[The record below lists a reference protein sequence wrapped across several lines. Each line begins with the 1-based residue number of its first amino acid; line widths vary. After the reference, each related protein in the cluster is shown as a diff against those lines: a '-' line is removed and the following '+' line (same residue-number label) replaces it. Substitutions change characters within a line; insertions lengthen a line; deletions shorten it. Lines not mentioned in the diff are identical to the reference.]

1 MASMKIQLLGTGAAD
16 GIPGLFSR
24 DAISTYAREH
34 GGREVRSRSAAVV
47 DGILKIDLGP
57 DTFHQVAKFGLCPM
71 DWKALFFTHS
81 DDDHIEEK
89 EIQYA
94 LFPFTE
100 EDHLGFTIFGNSVVS
115 GIIRSRY
122 PDWPLDIVETTSF
135 TPLRFAEYEVTP
147 IVANHIPGEDCH
159 NLLFA
164 RDGKSLLYATDTGF
178 WSEETF
184 EFLVGKALDVL
195 VLECTDG
202 VHESTYEGHLNLRT
216 FYETI
221 ERLHKS
227 GAVTSNTKV
236 ASTHHSCR
244 GGMRHCDLDSELSGK
259 GIIAGYDGLILEI

>member
-1 MASMKIQLLGTGAAD
+1 MKIQLLGTGAAD

-24 DAISTYAREH
+24 DAVSNYAREH
-34 GGREVRSRSAAVV
+34 GGREIRTRSAAVV
-47 DGILKIDLGP
+47 DGIIKIDLGP
-57 DTFHQVAKFGLCPM
+57 DTFHQVLKFGIDPT

-115 GIIRSRY
+115 SIIRHRY
-122 PDWPLDIVETTSF
+122 PDWPLDIVETQSF
-135 TPLRFAEYEVTP
+135 TPVRFADYEVTP
-147 IVANHIPGEDCH
+147 ILATHIPGEDCH
-159 NLLFA
+159 NLVFS
-164 RDGKSLLYATDTGF
+164 RDGKTILYATDTGV
-178 WSEETF
+178 WPEETF
-184 EFLVGKALDVL
+184 EFLTGKALGAL

-202 VHESTYEGHLNLRT
+202 IHESSYLGHLNLRS
-216 FYETI
+216 FYETV

-227 GAVTSNTKV
+227 GAVTSNTKI

-244 GGMRHCDLDSELSGK
+244 GAMRHRDLESEFTAK
-259 GIIAGYDGLILEI
+259 GIIAGYDGLVLEI